1 MNNFRL
7 IFLTD
12 TDSDAAI
19 NNNHTYI
26 KSNKLCMKLLT
37 IVVELTLYNRVQ
49 WCVMLYIYVLPNC
62 NIIIQFLFCYLIIH
76 MLPFKKCGVSFFSIY
91 IKTFI
96 LQRSIQLIKSDRS
109 LLFQIMQFFSIILIS
124 EKGFIIFTIIL
135 SCKICDTEDWIEK
148 TEKKIITEISYILTY
163 KTVILNVMIFN
174 KSNCFTVYLI
184 KYI

>member
-49 WCVMLYIYVLPNC
+49 GCVMLYIYVLPNC
-62 NIIIQFLFCYLIIH
+62 NIIIQFLFYYTYATVQKIW
-76 MLPFKKCGVSFFSIY
+76 SQFFYIY
-91 IKTFI
+91 TCIKTLFCKEAFNWSKVI
-96 LQRSIQLIKSDRS
+96 DCFVTLQKV
-109 LLFQIMQFFSIILIS
+109 
-124 EKGFIIFTIIL
+124 FTI
-135 SCKICDTEDWIEK
+135 
-148 TEKKIITEISYILTY
+148 
-163 KTVILNVMIFN
+163 LNNAV
-174 KSNCFTVYLI
+174 L
-184 KYI
+184 

>member
-19 NNNHTYI
+19 NNNHTYL

-49 WCVMLYIYVLPNC
+49 WCVMPNC
-62 NIIIQFLFCYLIIH
+62 NIIIQFLFYYLIIH

-96 LQRSIQLIKSDRS
+96 LQRSIKLIKSDRS

-135 SCKICDTEDWIEK
+135 SCKICDTEDWINGCW
-148 TEKKIITEISYILTY
+148 KKNHHRNKLH
-163 KTVILNVMIFN
+163 FN
-174 KSNCFTVYLI
+174 I
-184 KYI
+184 